1 MSNII
6 LKNKYYFAIISL
18 IFFLD
23 RISKLIILKISE
35 PTGDLNII
43 FNSFI
48 NFNLVWN
55 RGIGFGFFSFHDQL
69 YYNVLTLIIIII
81 TIVIVWL
88 MVVSQNYD
96 KFGYSLIAGGSLG
109 NIFDRIFYSSVVDF
123 IDIHINNHHWF
134 IFNIAD
140 VFITL
145 GIIILIYSEIK
156 GKKVQK

>member
-1 MSNII
+1 
-6 LKNKYYFAIISL
+6 
-18 IFFLD
+18 
-23 RISKLIILKISE
+23 
-35 PTGDLNII
+35 
-43 FNSFI
+43 
-48 NFNLVWN
+48 
-55 RGIGFGFFSFHDQL
+55 
-69 YYNVLTLIIIII
+69 
-81 TIVIVWL
+81 
-88 MVVSQNYD
+88 MVVSKNYD